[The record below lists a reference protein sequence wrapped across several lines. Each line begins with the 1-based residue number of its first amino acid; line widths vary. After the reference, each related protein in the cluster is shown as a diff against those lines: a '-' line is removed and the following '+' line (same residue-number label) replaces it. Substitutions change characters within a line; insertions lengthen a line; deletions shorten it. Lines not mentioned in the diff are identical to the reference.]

1 MHSIA
6 ILFVAFVL
14 AVGGS
19 LFVYPTSPSLAQMAN
34 TTSSKE
40 TGASSTT
47 NATGRPIYGVLDSC
61 VEANGRDLISDA
73 REAALTA
80 GETVSDTGEN
90 VTESAEQVGNQTGQF
105 VENVINTT
113 GNIIGGLG
121 DSVTDLFT
129 GTDN

>member
-1 MHSIA
+1 
-6 ILFVAFVL
+6 
-14 AVGGS
+14 
-19 LFVYPTSPSLAQMAN
+19 MAN

-47 NATGRPIYGVLDSC
+47 NATGRPIYGVLDSW
-61 VEANGRDLISDA
+61 VEPNGRDLISDA

-113 GNIIGGLG
+113 GNIIEGLG
-121 DSVTDLFT
+121 DSVTDLFN